1 MVIGYIK
8 EEKLIGKF
16 FRKIEVRSFND
27 NYIIAVDNKN
37 DIKIKKRLIKA
48 IKKLK
53 IEAIVFSKS
62 LEGEFEVQIR
72 DILNSNDNNNIGIK
86 IINGKKLME
95 YMQYEILEYIIK
107 KRKEDI
113 KLEDVYIVFKKD
125 SKLDLNF
132 LKKFIENFRMT
143 NIVTNE
149 VDRLKNVQDNLLE
162 NDNILISVSNNK
174 RKALKR
180 AKYILNVNLD
190 KAELEKYRINRNST
204 IINIKENVRYDNVSF
219 DGINI
224 NNFNIELSDE
234 YVERF
239 EVLNEKFEN
248 TKLYESVLINE
259 NYTNKNIEKIY
270 DRINNDEI
278 KVKELIGN
286 NGKISDEELK
296 MNK

>member
-190 KAELEKYRINRNST
+190 KVELEKYRINRNAT

-286 NGKISDEELK
+286 NGIIEDKELEK
-296 MNK
+296 N

>member
-37 DIKIKKRLIKA
+37 DMKIKKKLIKV

-125 SKLDLNF
+125 IKLDLNF

-190 KAELEKYRINRNST
+190 KVELEKYRINRNAT

-270 DRINNDEI
+270 DRINNDDI

-286 NGKISDEELK
+286 NGIIEDKELEK
-296 MNK
+296 N

>member
-37 DIKIKKRLIKA
+37 DMKIKKKLIKV

-125 SKLDLNF
+125 IKLDLNF

-190 KAELEKYRINRNST
+190 KVELEKYRINRNAT

-286 NGKISDEELK
+286 NGIIEDKELEK
-296 MNK
+296 N

>member
-37 DIKIKKRLIKA
+37 DIKIKKKLIKV

-286 NGKISDEELK
+286 NGIIEDKELEK
-296 MNK
+296 N

>member
-37 DIKIKKRLIKA
+37 DIKIKKKLIKA

-62 LEGEFEVQIR
+62 LEGEFEVRIR

>member
-72 DILNSNDNNNIGIK
+72 DILNSNDKNNIGIK

-190 KAELEKYRINRNST
+190 KVELEKYRINRNAT

-259 NYTNKNIEKIY
+259 NYTNKNIGKIY

-286 NGKISDEELK
+286 NGIIEDKELEK
-296 MNK
+296 N

>member
-37 DIKIKKRLIKA
+37 DIKIKKKLIKV

-125 SKLDLNF
+125 IKLDLNF

-190 KAELEKYRINRNST
+190 KVELEKYRINRNAT

-270 DRINNDEI
+270 DRINNDDI

-286 NGKISDEELK
+286 NGIIEDKELEK
-296 MNK
+296 N

>member
-190 KAELEKYRINRNST
+190 KVELEKYRINRNAT

-239 EVLNEKFEN
+239 EILNEKFEN

-286 NGKISDEELK
+286 NGIIEDKELEK
-296 MNK
+296 N

>member
-8 EEKLIGKF
+8 EEKLIGKL

-37 DIKIKKRLIKA
+37 DIKTKKKLIKA

-125 SKLDLNF
+125 IKLDLNF

-190 KAELEKYRINRNST
+190 KAELEKYRINRNAT

-286 NGKISDEELK
+286 NGIIEDKELEK
-296 MNK
+296 N

>member
-1 MVIGYIK
+1 MIYFGNWIYK
-8 EEKLIGKF
+8 G
-16 FRKIEVRSFND
+16 RKTFND

-37 DIKIKKRLIKA
+37 DMKIKKKLIKV

-72 DILNSNDNNNIGIK
+72 NILNSNVNNNIGIK

-125 SKLDLNF
+125 IKLDLNF

-190 KAELEKYRINRNST
+190 KVELEKYRINRNAT

-270 DRINNDEI
+270 DRINNDDI

-286 NGKISDEELK
+286 NGIIEDKELEK
-296 MNK
+296 N

>member
-72 DILNSNDNNNIGIK
+72 DILNSNDKNNIGIK

-190 KAELEKYRINRNST
+190 KVELEKYRINRNAT

-286 NGKISDEELK
+286 NGIIEDKELEK
-296 MNK
+296 N

>member
-37 DIKIKKRLIKA
+37 DIKIKKKLIKA

-125 SKLDLNF
+125 IKLDLNF

-190 KAELEKYRINRNST
+190 KVELEKYRINRNAT

-270 DRINNDEI
+270 DRINNDDI

-286 NGKISDEELK
+286 NGIIEDKELEK
-296 MNK
+296 N

>member
-37 DIKIKKRLIKA
+37 DIKIKKKLIKV

-72 DILNSNDNNNIGIK
+72 DILNSNDKNNIGIK

-286 NGKISDEELK
+286 NGIIEDKELEK
-296 MNK
+296 N